1 MMSLHGISGHNE
13 WQLITQKLKVSLTW
27 GGGFD
32 CDDIIMVTYFWILGG
47 FGHADDW
54 WQEGGEKCQKIDDV
68 ICEWPQLKEI

>member
-1 MMSLHGISGHNE
+1 MPINNPKIESI
-13 WQLITQKLKVSLTW
+13 IDLK
-27 GGGFD
+27 GGGLD
-32 CDDIIMVTYFWILGG
+32 CDDVIMVIYFWILGG